1 MRKSIKLLAMGIAA
15 LLVAGSASKAEAGG
29 KLKYTSTTEY
39 NAESLAKGAEGINV
53 VRLYGRAETE
63 EAAIEDAKMKAVACA
78 LFCGFPSGANGS
90 EAAPAI
96 ITDPNV
102 EKTHKKFLEEFFK
115 KGGDYLKYVKVSEL
129 ANSKSSSK
137 VSRTE
142 FKVGVGLDVSYNALK
157 EEMKK
162 QGLVK

>member
-1 MRKSIKLLAMGIAA
+1 M
-15 LLVAGSASKAEAGG
+15 
-29 KLKYTSTTEY
+29 KYNSNSTYEV
-39 NAESLAKGAEGINV
+39 ESLAKGAEGVNI
-53 VRLYGRAETE
+53 VRLYGKAVTE

-115 KGGDYLKYVKVSEL
+115 EGGEYLKYVKVSES
-129 ANSKSSSK
+129 AASKSKSK
-137 VSRTE
+137 ISRTE
-142 FKVGVGLDVSYNALK
+142 YKVGIGLEISYNALK